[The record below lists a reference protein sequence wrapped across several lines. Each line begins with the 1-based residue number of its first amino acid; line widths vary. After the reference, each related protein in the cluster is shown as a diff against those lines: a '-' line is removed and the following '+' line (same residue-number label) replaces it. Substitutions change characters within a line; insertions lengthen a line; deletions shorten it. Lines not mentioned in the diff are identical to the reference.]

1 MVRVDS
7 IFRCGQ
13 LVTPSGTDVLK
24 GDEMSQIE
32 AIDDAGLAVKGGIV
46 VDVGRFGS
54 ISSRYGGRLRDLGDR
69 LVLPGFVDSHS
80 HLVFSGS
87 RERELGMKLSG
98 RSYMEIL
105 DSGGGILSTVRKTRR
120 ATGRELEKESS
131 SRLQRMVEGGVTSF
145 EIKSG
150 YGLNLRDE
158 LKMLAVASGIGHG
171 LPTVPT
177 YLGAHALPPEKS
189 RKDYIDEIVG
199 RHLPEVRKRSL
210 SAYCDIFIEKGAF
223 TLEEARAVLSAAK
236 KSGFMLTAHVDEFSE
251 TGGAALA
258 SELGAVSVSHL
269 AYTPRSEFSSLAAN
283 GVTGIILPS
292 TPLFSMGT
300 RYPDARSMISE
311 GMSVAIG
318 SDLSPNSWNE
328 SLLLSCTLAVYSCRL
343 RQEEAIAAAT
353 LNSACAIGLGKV
365 AGSLEGGKRADFA
378 CFDIDD
384 YRKMFYMYTPNPVHS
399 VFSAGKKIVSNRSSL
414 HME

>member
-13 LVTPSGTDVLK
+13 LVTPRGTSALK
-24 GDEMSQIE
+24 GDEMSRIE
-32 AIDDAGLAVKGGIV
+32 VIDDAGIAVKDGSVAG
-46 VDVGRFGS
+46 VGRFGS
-54 ISSRYGGRLRDLGDR
+54 ISSRYSGPLSDLGDM
-69 LVLPGFVDSHS
+69 LVSPGLVDCHS

-87 RERELGMKLSG
+87 RENELGMKLSG
-98 RSYMEIL
+98 RSYMDIL

-120 ATGRELEKESS
+120 ATGKQLEKESS
-131 SRLQRMVEGGVTSF
+131 GRLRRMVEGGVTSL

-150 YGLNLRDE
+150 YGLELRAE
-158 LKMLAVASGIGHG
+158 MKMLAVASAIGHG

-189 RKDYIDEIVG
+189 REEYIDDIVG
-199 RHLPEVRKRSL
+199 RHLPEVKKRSL

-223 TLEEARAVLSAAK
+223 TLEEARTVLSAAK
-236 KSGFMLTAHVDEFSE
+236 KSGFLLTAHVDEFSE

-269 AYTPRSEFSSLAAN
+269 AYTPRSEFSSLAAG
-283 GVTGIILPS
+283 GVTGIILPT
-292 TPLFSMGT
+292 TPLFSMST

-311 GMSVAIG
+311 GMAVAIG

-328 SLLLSCTLAVYSCRL
+328 SMLLSCTLAVYSCRL
-343 RQEEAIAAAT
+343 RQEEAIVAAT
-353 LNSACAIGLGKV
+353 LNSACAIGLGKE
-365 AGSLEGGKRADFA
+365 AGSLERGKRADFV
-378 CFDIDD
+378 CFDMDD
-384 YRKMFYMYTPNPVHS
+384 YRKMFYMYSPNPVQS
-399 VFSAGKKIVSNRSSL
+399 VFSAGKRIAGASAQDTG
-414 HME
+414 